1 MFINKLKKAA
11 TSYKNEIA
19 VLTIFKN
26 YSDFIKN
33 IKNHVMK
40 KNELMKKKM
49 KLEEEKNNQKPQIL
63 INGEHAIH
71 KSPKKDEFLYMPPPT
86 HQISLNTQKHIV
98 PGGAPK
104 INIIL

>member
-33 IKNHVMK
+33 IKNHVLK
-40 KNELMKKKM
+40 QNELKKRKN
-49 KLEEEKNNQKPQIL
+49 KVEEEKKN
-63 INGEHAIH
+63 
-71 KSPKKDEFLYMPPPT
+71 
-86 HQISLNTQKHIV
+86 
-98 PGGAPK
+98 
-104 INIIL
+104 